1 MSDDTSAEWVV
12 QDRDFARFGIDQV
25 RWIPPGLTATWS
37 DVFRCARWE
46 DAIVLRDIKY
56 PYHGMQFIKSGEV
69 CTLQIRCQRI
79 HYPTIDKKPAESHA
93 ENMQRIAQ
101 INDHFKREAEL
112 REAQR
117 TIENT
122 RFEVQRAED
131 QLRYME
137 AQRRATVERLE
148 QLKLALAQKQTPAS
162 QPPADA
168 KAAAI
173 AATKQAIDDF
183 KAKQSRIE
191 QEKSEAARKTAELK
205 RLVKQQREQRKA
217 NQLIEARAN
226 TPIPVMPPPEPQ
238 TKKGIKRSDL
248 LEYGPSGSQIPGS
261 SLLRDYCIK
270 CGQPMRVVDAGKPN
284 VCLDCRPTG
293 QPGTRTSTI
302 TSGDIQYHGGRFN
315 KAEW

>member
-131 QLRYME
+131 QL
-137 AQRRATVERLE
+137 
-148 QLKLALAQKQTPAS
+148 S

-191 QEKSEAARKTAELK
+191 REKSEAARKTAELK